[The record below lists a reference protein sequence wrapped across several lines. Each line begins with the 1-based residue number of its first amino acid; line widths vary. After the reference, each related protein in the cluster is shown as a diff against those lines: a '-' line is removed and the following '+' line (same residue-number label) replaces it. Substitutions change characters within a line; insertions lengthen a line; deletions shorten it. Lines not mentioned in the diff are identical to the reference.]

1 MLARDTQST
10 CDTLTHNQHMK
21 RTRVPEIE
29 TPHQN
34 GEKDETIVVFSTK
47 RLHQRKVLADKIRMC
62 YFYGNKK

>member
-29 TPHQN
+29 TPHRN

-47 RLHQRKVLADKIRMC
+47 RLH
-62 YFYGNKK
+62 

>member
-29 TPHQN
+29 TPHSKRRKRRN
-34 GEKDETIVVFSTK
+34 HSNVF
-47 RLHQRKVLADKIRMC
+47 D
-62 YFYGNKK
+62 